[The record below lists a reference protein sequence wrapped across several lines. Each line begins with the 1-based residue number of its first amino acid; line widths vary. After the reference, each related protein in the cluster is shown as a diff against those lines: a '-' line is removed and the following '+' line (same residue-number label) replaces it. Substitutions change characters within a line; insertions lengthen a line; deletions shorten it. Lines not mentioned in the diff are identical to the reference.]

1 MRVPQW
7 FVLVWVLVIA
17 VVAVGGAIFSYT
29 FVRDRSAE
37 LDRVLDLPELP
48 QIGSAAEAPQPVTV
62 PTEAA
67 SAPGKPAAT
76 QDASSGEDEGED
88 AGDTI
93 DTAAEAT
100 AEADEIA
107 ALGGEAAVWDDPRRV
122 TILLLGVDQR
132 QGETGPFP
140 TDTMILFSLDPVGKT
155 AAILSIPR
163 DLWVEYPELG
173 QPGRINTANI
183 LGDEINYPGGGGP
196 VLAARTVERTLAV
209 KVDYYVV
216 INFEVFNTVIDAVG
230 PIEVCPPEP
239 IDDDRYPDGSYGYI
253 TIHFDAGCQELDA
266 ERLLQYARTRHGDSD
281 IGRSSR
287 QQEVILA
294 VRDRVLST
302 GGVTALLPE
311 IPALWESMQANVRTN
326 LELEEMIRLA
336 RTAESIPGENIRQDQ
351 ITFEDVWAQTT
362 PEGDN
367 ILIPIATDIRLLI
380 EDLFRPAGAP
390 SAREPVSEP
399 ATQP

>member
-67 SAPGKPAAT
+67 SAPGEPAAT
-76 QDASSGEDEGED
+76 QDASSGEGEGED

-93 DTAAEAT
+93 DAAAEAT

-336 RTAESIPGENIRQDQ
+336 RTAESIPGENIRQGQ

>member
-1 MRVPQW
+1 
-7 FVLVWVLVIA
+7 
-17 VVAVGGAIFSYT
+17 
-29 FVRDRSAE
+29 
-37 LDRVLDLPELP
+37 
-48 QIGSAAEAPQPVTV
+48 
-62 PTEAA
+62 
-67 SAPGKPAAT
+67 
-76 QDASSGEDEGED
+76 
-88 AGDTI
+88 
-93 DTAAEAT
+93 
-100 AEADEIA
+100 
-107 ALGGEAAVWDDPRRV
+107 V

-336 RTAESIPGENIRQDQ
+336 RTAESIPGENIRQGQ

>member
-67 SAPGKPAAT
+67 SVPGEPAAT

-93 DTAAEAT
+93 DAAAEAT

-336 RTAESIPGENIRQDQ
+336 RTAESIPGENIRQGQ